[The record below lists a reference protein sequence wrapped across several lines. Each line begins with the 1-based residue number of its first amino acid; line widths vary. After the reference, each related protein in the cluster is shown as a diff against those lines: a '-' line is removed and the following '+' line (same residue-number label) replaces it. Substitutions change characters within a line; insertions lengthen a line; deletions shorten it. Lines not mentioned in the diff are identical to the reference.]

1 MITVEALELHCIASV
16 LEIFPSMLLWKASLL
31 RALTQISTIFT
42 TDPRVVVLASALLIK
57 HPLEVDGGFLT
68 S

>member
-1 MITVEALELHCIASV
+1 MR
-16 LEIFPSMLLWKASLL
+16 LWKASLL
-31 RALTQISTIFT
+31 RVLTQISTIFT